1 MTTENRQAHK
11 TLDSIS
17 KSPNSKVL
25 TAITVWVVH
34 AHNLSTQEVEV
45 GRQLLKGEEFLAS

>member
-1 MTTENRQAHK
+1 MTTENMQAHK
-11 TLDSIS
+11 TLDSIP

-25 TAITVWVVH
+25 IAITVWVVH

-45 GRQLLKGEEFLAS
+45 GRQLLKGEFGAS